1 MKQLIAIAAGGAVG
15 ALLRYGMSNAVY
27 AMLGRTFPYGT
38 LAVNVLGSL
47 LMGFLFVLL
56 IERSTFDVLWR
67 GAILIGG
74 LGAFTTFSTFSIE
87 TLNLI
92 ENGAITLAL
101 LNMVLSVILCIIAV
115 WLGVAVA
122 RQI

>member
-47 LMGFLFVLL
+47 LMGFLFVVL

-92 ENGAITLAL
+92 ENGAMTLAL
-101 LNMVLSVILCIIAV
+101 LNMLLSVILCIIAV

>member
-1 MKQLIAIAAGGAVG
+1 MKQLLAIAAGGAVG
-15 ALLRYGMSNAVY
+15 ALMRYGMSNAIY
-27 AMLGRTFPYGT
+27 AMLGRSFPYGT

-56 IERSTFDVLWR
+56 IERSTLDVLWR

-92 ENGAITLAL
+92 ENGALTLAL
-101 LNMVLSVILCIIAV
+101 LNMLLSVILCIIAV
-115 WLGVAVA
+115 WFGVAVA

>member
-92 ENGAITLAL
+92 ENGALTLAL
-101 LNMVLSVILCIIAV
+101 LNMLLSVILCIIAV

>member
-1 MKQLIAIAAGGAVG
+1 MKQILAIAAGGAVG
-15 ALLRYGMSNAVY
+15 ALMRYGMSNAVY
-27 AMLGRTFPYGT
+27 AMLGRSFPYGT

-56 IERSTFDVLWR
+56 IERSTLDVLWR

-92 ENGAITLAL
+92 ENGEMSLAL
-101 LNMVLSVILCIIAV
+101 LNMLLSVILCIIAV

-122 RQI
+122 RQL

>member
-15 ALLRYGMSNAVY
+15 ALMRYGMSNAVY
-27 AMLGRTFPYGT
+27 AMLGRSFPYGT

-56 IERSTFDVLWR
+56 IERSTLDVLWR

-92 ENGAITLAL
+92 ENGAVTLAL
-101 LNMVLSVILCIIAV
+101 LNMLLSVILCIIAV

-122 RQI
+122 RQM

>member
-1 MKQLIAIAAGGAVG
+1 MKQLIAIAAGGAVV

-92 ENGAITLAL
+92 ENGAMTLAL
-101 LNMVLSVILCIIAV
+101 LNMLLSVILCIIAV